1 MKSLKEI
8 TSLKLTKK
16 QRKKLIA
23 KGKIRDSFELWV
35 DHHNHKME
43 VIRTLTGL
51 IGVLLSCI
59 IMLKVFGVI

>member
-23 KGKIRDSFELWV
+23 KGKLRDSFELWV

-51 IGVLLSCI
+51 AGVILSCI
-59 IMLKVFGVI
+59 IMLKVFGII

>member
-1 MKSLKEI
+1 MKSLKGS
-8 TSLKLTKK
+8 TNLKLTKK

-23 KGKIRDSFELWV
+23 KGKLRDSFELWV

-51 IGVLLSCI
+51 VGVILSCI
-59 IMLKVFGVI
+59 IMLKVFRVI